1 MGRECVLLHPWDN
14 KNTSRFNIYLRTCSL
29 VKKEKIRYDNTNPSS
44 LVVKQERKYWIF
56 NIFGNIC
63 WYIFATSPS
72 LRSSSVSK
80 VFRITS
86 YLSTLHKKTTLF
98 IRMSAFT
105 ALNAQAFRMRSSS
118 FTESS
123 SASSAGLRGARALSR
138 RHNVKIYRCVSLSSS
153 QQQRS
158 TSSWSREE
166 SSNTSTTSGRQQ
178 LVEVLQ
184 KSTRNSK
191 KRGSGVI
198 VGVRN
203 SSNSRNYYSLTNNE
217 NDHSSTSSSEER
229 KKVYTPQKNW
239 WGTGSYTN
247 SVFSKKVVTR
257 AATNNFS
264 AYASS
269 DNNNNSNNEI
279 FKGNAFLNL
288 FLGPPLKIL
297 GALWKRLAKPLQDF
311 GFGRTRIVEGG
322 VGLFIVGGVMLGA
335 LITGWIVGIFNN
347 ARKNSYQAFIEFPL
361 ACGIQVGTNVRIRGV
376 KAGTVLSVQPALDK
390 VTVLVEMDDKKVP
403 IPRNSTIDA
412 NQSGLIAETIIDITP
427 KLPIPQAQW
436 GPLDAGCEGEG
447 VVVCDRGRIQ
457 GRPGVSMDDLVGIC
471 TRLAREMEQQDGIRK
486 MFQVTDGAQDL
497 MQVLEPLLT
506 EAALIAR
513 DLRPMMQG
521 VKDQGTLETIE
532 LLAGHASATVQDIRE
547 LRQTILTEENQ
558 DMLRQSISTLTKT
571 LQHVE
576 KVSGDISSVSGDRAL
591 EPTCDT

>member
-1 MGRECVLLHPWDN
+1 
-14 KNTSRFNIYLRTCSL
+14 
-29 VKKEKIRYDNTNPSS
+29 
-44 LVVKQERKYWIF
+44 
-56 NIFGNIC
+56 
-63 WYIFATSPS
+63 
-72 LRSSSVSK
+72 
-80 VFRITS
+80 
-86 YLSTLHKKTTLF
+86 
-98 IRMSAFT
+98 
-105 ALNAQAFRMRSSS
+105 MRSSS
-118 FTESS
+118 FSESS
-123 SASSAGLRGARALSR
+123 SCSSSLRGGGRGATTRTRAFSTR
-138 RHNVKIYRCVSLSSS
+138 RDDTTSTKIFRRRCVSLSSFS
-153 QQQRS
+153 RSKRESGRRQQQQQQ
-158 TSSWSREE
+158 
-166 SSNTSTTSGRQQ
+166 QQ
-178 LVEVLQ
+178 LVEALQ
-184 KSTRNSK
+184 QQHQRRNNNTTTKS
-191 KRGSGVI
+191 RGSGVI

-203 SSNSRNYYSLTNNE
+203 DNSSDSSLNYYSLNSSNE
-217 NDHSSTSSSEER
+217 NDQTSSNREER
-229 KKVYTPQKNW
+229 KKTAAAQRHGKKNW

-257 AATNNFS
+257 ATTNNFS
-264 AYASS
+264 AYAAS
-269 DNNNNSNNEI
+269 DENNNNNNNDI
-279 FKGNAFLNL
+279 FKGSAAFNL
-288 FLGPPLKIL
+288 FLGPPMKIF
-297 GALWKRLAKPLQDF
+297 GALWNRLAKPLQDF
-311 GFGRTRIVEGG
+311 GFGRTRIMEGG
-322 VGLFIVGGVMLGA
+322 VGLFIVGGALLGA
-335 LITGWIVGIFNN
+335 LIAGWIVGIFNN

-361 ACGIQVGTNVRIRGV
+361 ACGIQCGTNVRIRGV

-447 VVVCDRGRIQ
+447 VIVCDRGRIE

-471 TRLAREMEQQDGIRK
+471 TRLAKEMEQQDGIRK

-513 DLRPMMQG
+513 ELRPMMQG

-576 KVSGDISSVSGDRAL
+576 KVSGDISSVSGDPSTRANL
-591 EPTCDT
+591 RHLIQSLSRLVDA

>member
-1 MGRECVLLHPWDN
+1 MDFTSLEISVGIFLRLLHLFALL
-14 KNTSRFNIYLRTCSL
+14 RFQSFSNNLVSL
-29 VKKEKIRYDNTNPSS
+29 
-44 LVVKQERKYWIF
+44 Q
-56 NIFGNIC
+56 
-63 WYIFATSPS
+63 
-72 LRSSSVSK
+72 
-80 VFRITS
+80 
-86 YLSTLHKKTTLF
+86 TLHKKTTLF
-98 IRMSAFT
+98 VRMSAFT

-269 DNNNNSNNEI
+269 DNNNNNNSNNEI

-576 KVSGDISSVSGDRAL
+576 KVSGDISSVSGDPGTRANL
-591 EPTCDT
+591 RHLIQSLSRLVDA